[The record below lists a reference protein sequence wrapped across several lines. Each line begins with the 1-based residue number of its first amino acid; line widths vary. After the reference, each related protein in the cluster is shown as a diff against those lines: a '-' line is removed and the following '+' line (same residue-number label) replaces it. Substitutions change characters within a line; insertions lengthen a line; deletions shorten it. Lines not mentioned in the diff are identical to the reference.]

1 MNDIIANYKNS
12 KVLDLTGAIFEY
24 NLNYFRLTTEV
35 IKQGKRTG
43 VTASLHYLPLKQT
56 NVSGKVA
63 MGYYDTGLP
72 DANGCQKLWYCEGYS
87 DGITCYNQGYLTSN
101 CDPSNP
107 NPTGSDSGYD
117 SSGAYQ
123 SGGGSYAGNP
133 PPPAIVTNNIQDP
146 CLKSMVDAAITRDI
160 NYDLTHSM
168 DNIFNTNTKF
178 NLNFIDG
185 PFYNNDGSINYTTQG
200 FTHKNGSVS
209 NLNGRTIVTSMTLD
223 IKLNSNTLPKASQE
237 FTSAIILHEAL
248 HAYFQVTGQI
258 DDHNVM
264 VTNYIPWFES
274 TLHTM
279 YPLITPGDIEAL
291 AYSGLTDSQ
300 AFGTPPVN
308 TSLRDYYNTV
318 QNSYQHGSS
327 GTPCH

>member
-1 MNDIIANYKNS
+1 MPYGGDTSTPKPLPII
-12 KVLDLTGAIFEY
+12 
-24 NLNYFRLTTEV
+24 
-35 IKQGKRTG
+35 
-43 VTASLHYLPLKQT
+43 
-56 NVSGKVA
+56 
-63 MGYYDTGLP
+63 
-72 DANGCQKLWYCEGYS
+72 
-87 DGITCYNQGYLTSN
+87 
-101 CDPSNP
+101 
-107 NPTGSDSGYD
+107 
-117 SSGAYQ
+117 
-123 SGGGSYAGNP
+123 
-133 PPPAIVTNNIQDP
+133 TNNVQDT
-146 CLKSMVDAAITRDI
+146 CLKNMVNAAITRDI

-200 FTHKNGSVS
+200 FTHKNGVQMNS
-209 NLNGRTIVTSMTLD
+209 NGRIIITSMTLD

-237 FTSAIILHEAL
+237 FTSAIILHEVL

-264 VTNYIPWFES
+264 VRNYIPWFEA
-274 TLHTM
+274 TLQSM

-308 TSLRDYYNTV
+308 TSLRDHYNTV